1 MKNWSS
7 ARRAALW
14 LCELIFQPAI
24 DRPGGLRRPPPTGRY
39 RYVRLRWRL
48 LFAFVDW
55 WGDRFVRW
63 RAWVHRSRRRVTG
76 SPVRTDDRGKDA
88 PFESILLVQLDHL
101 GDALMTTAVLP
112 ALKAHCPAARIEVLA
127 SDWNRAV
134 FEACPQVERVHVS
147 RYNRFA
153 RGWRPGWLLATL
165 GWGLR
170 LRHRRFDLAIDV
182 RGEFPLAA
190 ITWLC
195 GARRRL
201 GWDCG
206 GGGFLLTDRAEF
218 LPGRPEVESRV
229 ALLAAI
235 GIDALASVAERK
247 PWFNPGDGARQQVAR
262 RLSHLNNAASRSTTA
277 CCLLPTAGCRRLVVF
292 HVGAGTSA
300 KCWPAEHWRELL
312 GRMIVEAGARVVLV
326 GSRRDSS
333 FAGRIMQGNRWPG
346 VADWTG
352 RLSLRET
359 AALIESADLFIGPDS
374 GPAHL
379 AAAVGTPAVVLFSG
393 TNRVRQWR
401 PWGRRVLTMKHPVP
415 CSPCHRTRCPLP
427 GHPCLTLLT
436 PAAVMARVHALWPS
450 DHTESRSH
458 EALVASPVR
467 VQYNDHAVADG
478 RSHVACHQA

>member
-1 MKNWSS
+1 MKNSSS
-7 ARRAALW
+7 ARRAVLW
-14 LCELIFQPAI
+14 LCGLIFQPAI
-24 DRPGGLRRPPPTGRY
+24 DRPAGLRRPPPSGRY

-55 WGDRFVRW
+55 WGDRFVRC
-63 RAWVHRSRRRVTG
+63 RAWVRGSRRQAIGLPARHRDGVN
-76 SPVRTDDRGKDA
+76 DA

-101 GDALMTTAVLP
+101 GDALMTAAVLP

-134 FEACPQVERVHVS
+134 FEACPHVERVHVS

-170 LRHRRFDLAIDV
+170 LRRRRFDLAIDV

-218 LPGRPEVESRV
+218 VPGRPEVESRV

-247 PWFNPGDGARQQVAR
+247 PWFNPGDFARQQVAR
-262 RLSHLNNAASRSTTA
+262 RLAQLVGTPCRAPTA
-277 CCLLPTAGCRRLVVF
+277 HCLVPTADCLLSRRLVVF
-292 HVGAGTSA
+292 HVGAGTPA
-300 KCWPAEHWRELL
+300 KSWPAEHWRELL
-312 GRMIVEAGARVVLV
+312 GRIIVEAGASVVLV

-333 FAGRIMQGNRWPG
+333 FAERITQGNRWPG

-401 PWGRRVLTMKHPVP
+401 PWGRRVLTMKHQVP

-436 PAAVMARVHALWPS
+436 PAAVMARVHALWS
-450 DHTESRSH
+450 ISN
-458 EALVASPVR
+458 SPTRPIDTTVDITLR
-467 VQYNDHAVADG
+467 VMRLHHAERDVYGA
-478 RSHVACHQA
+478 